1 MNNTERTRLDA
12 IVIGAGVAGSAT
24 AVWLARAGWTVALV
38 EKQAF
43 PRRKVC
49 GECIAASNLP
59 LLDMLGVAPALQAGS
74 GAELRRVTLMHGEQ
88 AASAELPAAH
98 HAGHPE
104 HRWGRALGR
113 ETLDT
118 MLVQAARAAGALVLQ
133 PWSVQSL
140 GGGAGDWWCEARSAG
155 AAGLR
160 RLAAP
165 LLIDAHGSWEAG
177 PALAW
182 HGAAAPPLRHKADLL
197 AFKANFSATQLD
209 PGAIAVLALDGGYG
223 GMVRAGEGIATLAC
237 CIRRDRLSAL
247 RSDAPGVAAGDVVQ
261 AWLERSCA
269 GVREALRGAVREGPW
284 LAAGPLRTGIRVHAG
299 DGVFR
304 VGNAAGEAHPILGE
318 GMSMALQSAAL
329 LCTHLLSAGRASLPT
344 RAGLVAPAQ
353 AALHARYAA
362 DWQRSFGPR
371 LRVAAAFA
379 HAASRP
385 RASALLMR
393 VLRAWPHLL
402 THGARWGSKADLA
415 GPLHDV
421 LRLPTDRR
429 AAPALKMQLQPQD
442 SR

>member
-1 MNNTERTRLDA
+1 MSNSARRRLDA

-38 EKQAF
+38 EKQTF

-59 LLDMLGVAPALQAGS
+59 LLDALGVAPALQAGS
-74 GAELRRVTLMHGEQ
+74 GAELRRVTLMHCEQ
-88 AASAELPAAH
+88 AATAELPAAN

-118 MLVQAARAAGALVLQ
+118 LLVQAARAAGALVLQ
-133 PWSVQSL
+133 PWSVQSV
-140 GGGAGDWWCEARSAG
+140 GGGAGDWWCEARSPG
-155 AAGLR
+155 PAGLR

-165 LLIDAHGSWEAG
+165 LLICAHGSWEAG

-182 HGAAAPPLRHKADLL
+182 RRAAKPQPHRAADLL

-209 PGAIAVLALDGGYG
+209 PGAISVLALEGGYG
-223 GMVRAGEGIATLAC
+223 GMVMAGGGIGTVAC

-247 RSDAPGVAAGDVVQ
+247 RSDAPGLGAGEVVQ
-261 AWLERSCA
+261 AWLERSCS
-269 GVREALRGAVREGPW
+269 GVREALRGAVRQGPW
-284 LAAGPLRTGIRVHAG
+284 LAAGPLRTGVRVHAA

-329 LCTHLLSAGRASLPT
+329 LCTHLLSVDRATLPART
-344 RAGLVAPAQ
+344 GLGAPGQ
-353 AALHARYAA
+353 AALHSRYAA
-362 DWQRSFGPR
+362 DWQRCFGPR
-371 LRVAAAFA
+371 LRLAAVFA

-385 RASALLMR
+385 RPSALLMR
-393 VLRAWPHLL
+393 VSRAWPQLL
-402 THGARWGSKADLA
+402 TEGARWGDKSRLA
-415 GPLHDV
+415 APLHEV
-421 LRLPTDRR
+421 LRLSTDHR
-429 AAPALKMQLQPQD
+429 AATAFKLQLQPQD
-442 SR
+442 